1 MSMLDWSFVTL
12 LSSALLF
19 FLFALFSVVLSIIT
33 SRKLRRFK
41 RRPPKDKRKRKQFI
55 MKRRKVEKQVKR
67 QRNSGITLF
76 VLMLIATGSALYTR
90 HYQMN
95 NLHTKDSE
103 SIVQSYY
110 LLDEVELQLNNI
122 KNDENPQKSIK
133 NLRELSLS
141 LSSYGARRAYQGL
154 TEDGQMLLNR
164 HFVLLKEL
172 GTNLSSQT
180 VDSLG
185 KADTME
191 GYQKDVKKVRDSQQ
205 EVFKRFKVNEAAL
218 KTKK

>member
-1 MSMLDWSFVTL
+1 MLDWSFVTL

-19 FLFALFSVVLSIIT
+19 FLFALFSVALSIMT
-33 SRKLRRFK
+33 RRKLRPLK
-41 RRPPKDKRKRKQFI
+41 KRPPKNKRKRKQFI
-55 MKRRKVEKQVKR
+55 LKRRKFEKQVKR
-67 QRNSGITLF
+67 QRNSGIILF
-76 VLMLIATGSALYTR
+76 VLMLMTTGGAFYTR

-95 NLHTKDSE
+95 NLNANDSE

-110 LLDEVELQLNNI
+110 LLDEVELQLSNI
-122 KNDENPQKSIK
+122 KNNENPQKSIK

-154 TEDGQMLLNR
+154 TEEGQILLNR
-164 HFVLLKEL
+164 HFILLKEL

-185 KADTME
+185 NTDTME
-191 GYQKDVKKVRDSQQ
+191 GYQKDVKKVKDSQKK
-205 EVFKRFKVNEAAL
+205 VFKRFKVNEAAL
-218 KTKK
+218 KSKK

>member
-19 FLFALFSVVLSIIT
+19 FLFALFSVVLSIMT
-33 SRKLRRFK
+33 RRKLRPLK
-41 RRPPKDKRKRKQFI
+41 RRPPKNKRKRKQFM
-55 MKRRKVEKQVKR
+55 MKRRKFEKQVKR
-67 QRNSGITLF
+67 QQNTGIFLI
-76 VLMLIATGSALYTR
+76 VLMLLSTGGAVYTR
-90 HYQMN
+90 NYQMN
-95 NLHTKDSE
+95 NLNANDSE

-122 KNDENPQKSIK
+122 KNDKNPQKSIK

-154 TEDGQMLLNR
+154 TEEGQMLLNR

-180 VDSLG
+180 VDTLG
-185 KADTME
+185 NKDTMA
-191 GYQKDVKKVRDSQQ
+191 GYQKDVNKVKDSQKK
-205 EVFKRFKVNEAAL
+205 VFKRFKVNEAAL